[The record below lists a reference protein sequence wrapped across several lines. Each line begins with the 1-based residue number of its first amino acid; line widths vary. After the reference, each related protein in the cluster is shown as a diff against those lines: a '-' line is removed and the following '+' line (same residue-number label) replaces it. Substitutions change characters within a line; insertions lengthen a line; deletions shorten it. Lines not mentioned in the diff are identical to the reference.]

1 MRGQKEVLQVPAT
14 LEDIK
19 KSYGKISRV
28 YATLEGRF
36 EKGARRKGLEL
47 LAVKDGEVVLEIG
60 IGTGF
65 SLKEIAS
72 SVGEH
77 GKAHGIDITPE
88 MVKISKQRIE
98 EAGLSDRVE
107 LYEGDAREMPY
118 EDDKFDAVYMAA
130 TLELFDTPDIPR
142 VLHEI
147 KRVLKP
153 EGRFVA
159 VSLSKEGREGS
170 RSLRFYERLHQRF
183 PQYASCRP
191 IYVEQSIRDAGY
203 EILQQDELVIGSL
216 LPMKIVVAAPI

>member
-1 MRGQKEVLQVPAT
+1 MRGEKEVLRVPAT

-19 KSYGKISRV
+19 KSYGKMSRV
-28 YATLEGRF
+28 YATLEGKF

-88 MVKISKQRIE
+88 MVRISKHRME
-98 EAGLSDRVE
+98 EAGLADRVE
-107 LYEGDAREMPY
+107 LYEGDARDMPY
-118 EDDKFDAVYMAA
+118 EDDKLDAVYMAA
-130 TLELFDTPDIPR
+130 TLELFDTPNIPR

-153 EGRFVA
+153 TGRLVV
-159 VSLSKEGREGS
+159 VSLSKEGRENS
-170 RSLRFYERLHQRF
+170 RFLRLYEWLHQRF
-183 PQYASCRP
+183 SKYASCRP
-191 IYVEQSIRDAGY
+191 IYVEQSLRESGY
-203 EILQQDELVIGSL
+203 EVLYAEELAFL
-216 LPMKIVVAAPI
+216 ELFPMKIVLATPV